1 MVKMAPRTKTYIAGD
16 WDGDR
21 DAIQKLY
28 DWNNSK
34 SIPIHFTNAHD
45 LTQARDSSLNCSIK
59 QSLKTRLDASKR
71 FILIVGEKTASLRS
85 GGCHLCPSYNSY
97 GHYCVR
103 RYYVDYRS
111 YIEYECDE
119 AVKAY
124 KEDGVEIIVLY
135 NGLIVDKNKCP
146 ESIRYYAKH
155 LPMVYRGFD
164 GILYWNRHE
173 IERIFE

>member
-1 MVKMAPRTKTYIAGD
+1 MTYRTKTYIAGD

-28 DWNNSK
+28 DWNESK
-34 SIPIHFTNAHD
+34 SVPIHFTNAHD

-71 FILIVGEKTASLRS
+71 FVLIVGEKTASLRS

-97 GHYCVR
+97 GRYCVR

-119 AVKAY
+119 AVKAH
-124 KEDGVEIIVLY
+124 KDDGIDIIVLY
-135 NGLIVDKNKCP
+135 HSLIVDKNKCP
-146 ESIRYYAKH
+146 ESIRSYGKH
-155 LPMVYRGFD
+155 LPMIYKGID
-164 GILYWNRHE
+164 GGYYWNRPQ
-173 IERIFE
+173 IERILE

>member
-1 MVKMAPRTKTYIAGD
+1 MTYRTKTYIAGD

-28 DWNNSK
+28 DWNESK
-34 SIPIHFTNAHD
+34 SVPIHFTNAHD

-71 FILIVGEKTASLRS
+71 FVLIVGEKTASLRS

-97 GHYCVR
+97 GRYCVR

-119 AVKAY
+119 AVKAH
-124 KEDGVEIIVLY
+124 KDDGIDIIVLY
-135 NGLIVDKNKCP
+135 HSLIVDKNKCP
-146 ESIRYYAKH
+146 ESIRSYGKH
-155 LPMVYRGFD
+155 LPMIYKGID
-164 GILYWNRHE
+164 GGYYWDRPQ
-173 IERIFE
+173 IERILE

>member
-1 MVKMAPRTKTYIAGD
+1 MANRTKTYIAGD
-16 WDGDR
+16 WDGDKY
-21 DAIQKLY
+21 AIQKLY
-28 DWNNSK
+28 DWNKNK
-34 SIPIHFTNAHD
+34 SVPIHFTNAHD

-71 FILIVGEKTASLRS
+71 FILIVGDKTASLRS

-111 YIEYECDE
+111 YIIYECDE
-119 AVKAY
+119 AVKAHN
-124 KEDGVEIIVLY
+124 EDGVEIFVLY

-146 ESIRYYAKH
+146 ESIRYYGKH
-155 LPMVYRGFD
+155 FPMVYRGSD
-164 GILYWNRHE
+164 GGYYWNQYG
-173 IERIFE
+173 IERLLE

>member
-1 MVKMAPRTKTYIAGD
+1 MSMTYRTKTYIAGD

-28 DWNNSK
+28 DWNESK
-34 SIPIHFTNAHD
+34 SVPIHFTNAHD

-71 FILIVGEKTASLRS
+71 FVLIVGEKTASLRS

-97 GHYCVR
+97 GRYCVR

-119 AVKAY
+119 AVKAH
-124 KEDGVEIIVLY
+124 KDDGIDIIVLY
-135 NGLIVDKNKCP
+135 HSLIVDKNKCP
-146 ESIRYYAKH
+146 ESIRSYGKH
-155 LPMVYRGFD
+155 LPMIYKGID
-164 GILYWNRHE
+164 GGYYWNRPQ
-173 IERIFE
+173 IERILE

>member
-21 DAIQKLY
+21 EAIQKLY
-28 DWNNSK
+28 DWNASK
-34 SIPIHFTNAHD
+34 SIPIYFINAHD

-103 RYYVDYRS
+103 RYYVQPRDSFR
-111 YIEYECDE
+111 
-119 AVKAY
+119 AFFFAFLGLGPVLPV
-124 KEDGVEIIVLY
+124 GVE
-135 NGLIVDKNKCP
+135 GLQRLPV
-146 ESIRYYAKH
+146 EIRVRDPVVAQGR
-155 LPMVYRGFD
+155 LV
-164 GILYWNRHE
+164 
-173 IERIFE
+173 